1 MLNQQRTNRQIY
13 ELNQI
18 IKAWSPK
25 PMVDVVHFF
34 AYDELINEEVF
45 KERGL
50 EYISKSSV
58 SLSGWTRV
66 FNKIPKDNDG
76 QEGLG
81 HANIE
86 PTADTSGMMQGS
98 SMR

>member
-1 MLNQQRTNRQIY
+1 MKKYLKN
-13 ELNQI
+13 
-18 IKAWSPK
+18 
-25 PMVDVVHFF
+25 V
-34 AYDELINEEVF
+34 
-45 KERGL
+45 GL

-86 PTADTSGMMQGS
+86 PTADTSGMMHGELYEIDENS
-98 SMR
+98 C

>member
-1 MLNQQRTNRQIY
+1 
-13 ELNQI
+13 
-18 IKAWSPK
+18 
-25 PMVDVVHFF
+25 MVDAVHFF

-66 FNKIPKDNDG
+66 FN
-76 QEGLG
+76 
-81 HANIE
+81 
-86 PTADTSGMMQGS
+86 
-98 SMR
+98 